1 MMKKAMIGIA
11 CLALTLTACGNQ
23 KPTEA
28 PTQAPTQAPTSVQET
43 ATEAQSQKTVQD
55 YLDEENAILAQD
67 KELWEKVFASM
78 SKNVSDDTLSS
89 NYGDV
94 LLAAVEGIKD
104 ELSEEEYQT
113 LKGHAQKIHD
123 LEEEISALPT
133 EEAAPSQA
141 AAGENAFPQF
151 EGKDLDGNPV
161 DSSLFANNAF
171 TVINFWFSGCK
182 PCVGEMKELEEL
194 SKTIREQGGELIGVN
209 TETLD
214 GNADAIATAKKILE
228 SKGVTYRNIYFDSS
242 SEAAKFALN
251 IMAFPTTY
259 VFDRNGNVVGEPLL
273 GGIDN
278 PSNLERLQQT
288 IADAIAADAS
298 NAVSADA
305 IPADALPA
313 GAVVTG
319 K

>member
-23 KPTEA
+23 KPAE
-28 PTQAPTQAPTSVQET
+28 APTQAPTSVQET

-104 ELSEEEYQT
+104 ELSDEEYQT

-151 EGKDLDGNPV
+151 EGKDLDGNAV
-161 DSSLFANNAF
+161 DSSLFANTAF
-171 TVINFWFSGCK
+171 TVVNFWFSGCK

>member
-11 CLALTLTACGNQ
+11 CLALTLTACSNQ
-23 KPTEA
+23 KPAE
-28 PTQAPTQAPTSVQET
+28 APTQAPTSVQET

-67 KELWEKVFASM
+67 KEPWEKVFASM

>member
-11 CLALTLTACGNQ
+11 CLALTLTACSNQ
-23 KPTEA
+23 KPAE
-28 PTQAPTQAPTSVQET
+28 APTQAPTSVQET

-104 ELSEEEYQT
+104 ELSDEEYQT

-141 AAGENAFPQF
+141 AASENAFPQF

>member
-23 KPTEA
+23 KPAE
-28 PTQAPTQAPTSVQET
+28 APTQAPTSVQEA

-55 YLDEENAILAQD
+55 YLDEENTILAQD

>member
-11 CLALTLTACGNQ
+11 CLALTLTACSNQ
-23 KPTEA
+23 KPAE
-28 PTQAPTQAPTSVQET
+28 APTQAPTSVQET

-133 EEAAPSQA
+133 EEA
-141 AAGENAFPQF
+141 
-151 EGKDLDGNPV
+151 
-161 DSSLFANNAF
+161 
-171 TVINFWFSGCK
+171 
-182 PCVGEMKELEEL
+182 
-194 SKTIREQGGELIGVN
+194 
-209 TETLD
+209 
-214 GNADAIATAKKILE
+214 
-228 SKGVTYRNIYFDSS
+228 
-242 SEAAKFALN
+242 
-251 IMAFPTTY
+251 
-259 VFDRNGNVVGEPLL
+259 DR
-273 GGIDN
+273 
-278 PSNLERLQQT
+278 R
-288 IADAIAADAS
+288 
-298 NAVSADA
+298 
-305 IPADALPA
+305 
-313 GAVVTG
+313 
-319 K
+319 

>member
-23 KPTEA
+23 KPSET
-28 PTQAPTQAPTSVQET
+28 PTQAPTSVQET

-104 ELSEEEYQT
+104 ELSDEEYQT

>member
-23 KPTEA
+23 KPAE
-28 PTQAPTQAPTSVQET
+28 APTQAPTSVQET

-104 ELSEEEYQT
+104 ELSDEEYQT

-305 IPADALPA
+305 LPA

>member
-23 KPTEA
+23 KPAE
-28 PTQAPTQAPTSVQET
+28 APTQAPTSVQET

-251 IMAFPTTY
+251 VMAFPTTY

>member
-23 KPTEA
+23 KPAE
-28 PTQAPTQAPTSVQET
+28 APTQAPTSVQET
-43 ATEAQSQKTVQD
+43 ATEAQSPKTVQD

-104 ELSEEEYQT
+104 ELSDEEYQT

>member
-23 KPTEA
+23 KPAE
-28 PTQAPTQAPTSVQET
+28 APTQAPTSVQET

-104 ELSEEEYQT
+104 ELSEEEYQA

-171 TVINFWFSGCK
+171 TVINFWFCGCK

-194 SKTIREQGGELIGVN
+194 SKTVREQGGELIGVN

>member
-23 KPTEA
+23 KPAE
-28 PTQAPTQAPTSVQET
+28 APTQAPTSVQET

-104 ELSEEEYQT
+104 ELSDEEYQT

-141 AAGENAFPQF
+141 ATGENAFPQF

>member
-23 KPTEA
+23 KPAE
-28 PTQAPTQAPTSVQET
+28 APTQAPTSVQET

-104 ELSEEEYQT
+104 ELSDEEYQT

-251 IMAFPTTY
+251 M
-259 VFDRNGNVVGEPLL
+259 VGEPLL

>member
-23 KPTEA
+23 KPAE
-28 PTQAPTQAPTSVQET
+28 APTQAPTSVQET

-55 YLDEENAILAQD
+55 YMDEENAILAQD

-104 ELSEEEYQT
+104 ELSDEEYQT

>member
-23 KPTEA
+23 KPAE
-28 PTQAPTQAPTSVQET
+28 APTQAPTSVQET

-104 ELSEEEYQT
+104 ELSDEEYQT

-161 DSSLFANNAF
+161 DSSLFANNTF

>member
-23 KPTEA
+23 EPAE
-28 PTQAPTQAPTSVQET
+28 APTQAPTSVQET

-104 ELSEEEYQT
+104 ELSEAEYKT
-113 LKGHAQKIHD
+113 LKTGAEKIHD
-123 LEEEISALPT
+123 LEEQISSLPT
-133 EEAAPSQA
+133 EAAPSQA

-171 TVINFWFSGCK
+171 TVVNFWFSGCK
-182 PCVGEMKELEEL
+182 PCVGELKELEEL
-194 SKTIREQGGELIGVN
+194 SKTVREQGGELIGIN

-214 GNADAIATAKKILE
+214 GNADAVATAKEILE

>member
-11 CLALTLTACGNQ
+11 CLALTLTACSNQ
-23 KPTEA
+23 KPAE
-28 PTQAPTQAPTSVQET
+28 APTQAPTSVQET
-43 ATEAQSQKTVQD
+43 ATEAQSQKTVHD

-104 ELSEEEYQT
+104 ELSDEEYQT

>member
-11 CLALTLTACGNQ
+11 CLALTLTACSNQ
-23 KPTEA
+23 KPAE
-28 PTQAPTQAPTSVQET
+28 APTQAPTSVQET

-104 ELSEEEYQT
+104 ELSDEEYQT

>member
-23 KPTEA
+23 KPAE
-28 PTQAPTQAPTSVQET
+28 APTQAPTSVQET

-104 ELSEEEYQT
+104 ELSDEEYQT

-141 AAGENAFPQF
+141 SAGENAFPQF

>member
-23 KPTEA
+23 KPAETPA
-28 PTQAPTQAPTSVQET
+28 QAPTSVQET

-104 ELSEEEYQT
+104 ELSDEEYQT

-278 PSNLERLQQT
+278 PSNLEHLQQT

>member
-161 DSSLFANNAF
+161 DSSMFANNAF

-298 NAVSADA
+298 NTVSADA

>member
-23 KPTEA
+23 KPAE
-28 PTQAPTQAPTSVQET
+28 APTQAPTSVQET
-43 ATEAQSQKTVQD
+43 ATEAQNQKTVQD

>member
-23 KPTEA
+23 KPAEA

-104 ELSEEEYQT
+104 QLTDEEYQT

>member
-1 MMKKAMIGIA
+1 MKKAMIGIA

-23 KPTEA
+23 RPAE
-28 PTQAPTQAPTSVQET
+28 APTQAPTSVQET

-78 SKNVSDDTLSS
+78 SKNVTDDTLSS

-141 AAGENAFPQF
+141 SAGENAFPQF

>member
-23 KPTEA
+23 KPTE
-28 PTQAPTQAPTSVQET
+28 TPTQAPTSVQET

>member
-23 KPTEA
+23 KPAE
-28 PTQAPTQAPTSVQET
+28 APTQAPTSVHET

-214 GNADAIATAKKILE
+214 GNADAIATAKKIRE